1 MWLSPIIPI
10 PAFGIGTGREKKEK
24 GKENNYAF
32 LNYFV
37 FRKMQ
42 DSESFSD
49 NHGFPLIS
57 TTSTSMWPP
66 GMTMTLIWWQGP
78 KTLSKCFNNRCRRPC
93 HFIKNVMKNQKYKL
107 LSIFFLFN
115 TFLTRYLPISSFRDF
130 WTKQS
135 WNLEAICWINL
146 PFSIYFHFN
155 LKRISLFILNCLS
168 NHLLHKEDF

>member
-1 MWLSPIIPI
+1 MIWRSVVALANNSNSCL
-10 PAFGIGTGREKKEK
+10 RHRDWQRKKRKK
-24 GKENNYAF
+24 GKENNYVL

-57 TTSTSMWPP
+57 TTSTSLWPP

-107 LSIFFLFN
+107 LSIF
-115 TFLTRYLPISSFRDF
+115 SFSTHF
-130 WTKQS
+130 WQGICLLVLLEIFEQS
-135 WNLEAICWINL
+135 KVGSNL
-146 PFSIYFHFN
+146 
-155 LKRISLFILNCLS
+155 LNKLAV
-168 NHLLHKEDF
+168 